1 MSLIAF
7 CQVFYLC
14 RGPQFKY
21 AGRCCAG
28 RCEKIRTWIRYNF
41 WIFPPSATEV
51 REKCIKLC
59 GIIALVRSHDLLV
72 LLLAKDHL
80 RPLKFFSLV
89 FTEVSMFCDS
99 LLSTVKNYPRYNYCV
114 LVLWMS
120 RLSRFLIAGTAAGSP
135 LTTWDTNPVR
145 HIYYYLPTMLIHL
158 LNKRWHG
165 EVLTYLD
172 VCWSPH
178 FPQMVYFHCYF

>member
-1 MSLIAF
+1 MKELSEMQSSKKIDDFMMSLIAF

-59 GIIALVRSHDLLV
+59 GIIGPQSRSFGSLTCQGPSQTTEDLLFGFG
-72 LLLAKDHL
+72 D
-80 RPLKFFSLV
+80 R
-89 FTEVSMFCDS
+89 

-145 HIYYYLPTMLIHL
+145 HIYYYLPTMLSAFI
-158 LNKRWHG
+158 K
-165 EVLTYLD
+165 
-172 VCWSPH
+172 
-178 FPQMVYFHCYF
+178 